1 MRKFGNLSDINQKK
15 KTRDISS
22 LFKSEGSGCKYTTE
36 FD

>member
-1 MRKFGNLSDINQKK
+1 MRKFGNLSDINQK